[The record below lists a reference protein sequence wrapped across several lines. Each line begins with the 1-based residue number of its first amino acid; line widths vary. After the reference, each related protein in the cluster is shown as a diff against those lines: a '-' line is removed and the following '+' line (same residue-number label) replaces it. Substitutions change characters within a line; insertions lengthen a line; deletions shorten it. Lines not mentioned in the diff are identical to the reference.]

1 MSGIIGKKLGMTS
14 FFGANGKY
22 IPCTIIE
29 AGPCVV
35 TQVKTKDKDGYD
47 AVQLAYDEKKEKH
60 ASSAMKGHFA
70 KAQTTPKR
78 KLVEFEFDD
87 AKNLGESITVEL
99 FAEGD
104 LVSVIGTS
112 KGRGFQGVVK
122 RHNFRGVGHSGTSHG
137 QHDRERAPGS
147 VGASSDPSRVLKGMR
162 MGGRMG
168 GNRVKTQNIQIV
180 KVMPEKNLLVVKGS
194 VAGANGSY
202 VLIEK

>member
-35 TQVKTKDKDGYD
+35 TQVKTKEKDGYD
-47 AVQLAYDEKKEKH
+47 AVQLSYDEKKEKH
-60 ASSAMKGHFA
+60 TSSAMKGHFA
-70 KAQTTPKR
+70 KANTTPKR
-78 KLVEFEFDD
+78 KCVEFSFDD
-87 AKNLGESITVEL
+87 EKKLGDAVTVEL
-99 FAEGD
+99 FAEGE
-104 LVSVIGTS
+104 LVNIVGKS

-122 RHNFRGVGHSGTSHG
+122 RHGFSGVGHSGSHG

-147 VGASSDPSRVLKGMR
+147 VGASSDPSRVLKGLR

-168 GNRVKTQNIQIV
+168 GNRVKLQNLEVV

-194 VAGANGSY
+194 VAGAKGSY
-202 VLIEK
+202 VIIEK